1 MELTKIDRDTYSKLT
16 PGEIR
21 KLKKA
26 CKIASPNGMMTWQS
40 MAIRPASA
48 LDLIHEVETR
58 NGIKL

>member
-1 MELTKIDRDTYSKLT
+1 MIQE
-16 PGEIR
+16 
-21 KLKKA
+21 A
-26 CKIASPNGMMTWQS
+26 CKIASPNGMITWQS

>member
-1 MELTKIDRDTYSKLT
+1 MKLTKIDGDTYSKLT
-16 PGEIR
+16 PEEIR